1 MQALLWAGIHA
12 FPAADALRGAGNL
25 LEGQGHR
32 AGLFAGLAGG
42 APLLFPVNLYQAEP
56 VEPAVD
62 GPQRAQVLA
71 ERTVGLDRQQDD
83 SQQNPQLPQEQPAR
97 LAAQG
102 AVGAE
107 QGDGSQQGSGGT
119 QKFAKRRDLGKSAP
133 QKHGA
138 GKHQQNQHR
147 VLSIFQDVVVGQA
160 LSFFEDGDFVQEVL
174 YQPEG
179 AQPAADKAPQQAAE
193 EEEEAQ
199 GRERDVK
206 APLIQQRLERPDG
219 AGADGT
225 GAGVAV
231 QPRDTGVFQ
240 TATVDLPVEK
250 AIQIAVC
257 YNGKQQLHRQSNS
270 IHRSP
275 NPDALQ
281 ADHDRLSP
289 NHLKL
294 SLKGSNPKE
303 NPSGQ
308 GAQHPVFTVLPK
320 AHG

>member
-1 MQALLWAGIHA
+1 M
-12 FPAADALRGAGNL
+12 
-25 LEGQGHR
+25 
-32 AGLFAGLAGG
+32 
-42 APLLFPVNLYQAEP
+42 
-56 VEPAVD
+56 
-62 GPQRAQVLA
+62 
-71 ERTVGLDRQQDD
+71 
-83 SQQNPQLPQEQPAR
+83 
-97 LAAQG
+97 
-102 AVGAE
+102 
-107 QGDGSQQGSGGT
+107 
-119 QKFAKRRDLGKSAP
+119 
-133 QKHGA
+133 
-138 GKHQQNQHR
+138 
-147 VLSIFQDVVVGQA
+147 GQA

-199 GRERDVK
+199 GGERDLK
-206 APLIQQRLERPDG
+206 APLIQQGLERSDG
-219 AGADGT
+219 AGGDSP

-231 QPRDTGVFQ
+231 QPRDAGVFQ
-240 TATVDLPVEK
+240 AAPVDFPVEK

-257 YNGKQQLHRQSNS
+257 YNGEQQLHFQSNS

-281 ADHDRLSP
+281 ADHNRLSP

-294 SLKGSNPKE
+294 PLKGSDPEE

-308 GAQHPVFTVLPK
+308 CAQHPVFTVLPK